1 MNPDTPNPSFQ
12 SRSARGR
19 FAGVHLSGPNA
30 NKTALAVL
38 EGEALTERPL
48 KIVKV
53 YEKIGSFGTLFSDER
68 LVEVL
73 VHGGPFHQVFVDCP
87 LTVPPCVACQR
98 PTCPGAVK
106 CDDLAVAYMLSISS
120 QVRRRGARKARPVNP
135 QSQRLWDVL
144 QLVDLEAER
153 LEPSYSSNMAP
164 LVTRARTLQ
173 RRLNGLTPK
182 VALKETSIAHA
193 LEAIKVILELP
204 DDVRLAYRSFESG
217 LDQRVQ
223 IVEAMLD
230 AGWLEDPDEPE
241 DLAAVTGS
249 VEGFHAFLAAFVGA
263 MHHAGRTT
271 AKPQDFVAGEGW
283 VHLPEVDDEPVAPP
297 AKRFFE

>member
-1 MNPDTPNPSFQ
+1 MQPSTPKY
-12 SRSARGR
+12 
-19 FAGVHLSGPNA
+19 AGVHLSGPNA

-38 EGEALTERPL
+38 EGEALTEPL
-48 KIVKV
+48 RIVKV

-68 LVEVL
+68 LVEIL
-73 VHGGPFHQVFVDCP
+73 LHGGPFHEVFIDCP
-87 LTVPPCVACQR
+87 LTVPPCVACVR

-106 CDDLAVAYMLSISS
+106 CDDLAVAYMLSISA

-144 QLVDLEAER
+144 QLVELDAER

-173 RRLNGLTPK
+173 RRLNGLAPR
-182 VALKETSIAHA
+182 VELKETSVAHA
-193 LEAIKVILELP
+193 LEAVRLSLDLP
-204 DDVRLAYRSFESG
+204 DDIRTAYRNFEAG

-230 AGWLEDPDEPE
+230 AGWLEEPDEPDE
-241 DLAAVTGS
+241 LCAVTET
-249 VEGFHAFLAAFVGA
+249 VEGFHAFMAALVGA
-263 MHHAGRTT
+263 MHDAGRT
-271 AKPQDFVAGEGW
+271 AAVPDDFVAGEGW
-283 VHLPEVDDEPVAPP
+283 VHVPELDGDAEA
-297 AKRFFE
+297 AAGETKKFFE

>member
-1 MNPDTPNPSFQ
+1 MNPDTPKPII
-12 SRSARGR
+12 RGR

-38 EGEALTERPL
+38 EGEALTQPL
-48 KIVKV
+48 KLVKV

-73 VHGGPFHQVFVDCP
+73 VYGGPFQQVFIDCP

-106 CDDLAVAYMLSISS
+106 CDDLAVAYMLSISA

-144 QLVDLEAER
+144 QLVDQEAER

-164 LVTRARTLQ
+164 LVARARTLQ
-173 RRLNGLTPK
+173 RRLNSLSPQI
-182 VALKETSIAHA
+182 VLRETAIAHA
-193 LEAIKVILELP
+193 LDAVSAALDLAP
-204 DDVRLAYRSFESG
+204 DVRLTYRNFETG
-217 LDQRVQ
+217 LEQRVQ
-223 IVEAMLD
+223 IVEALLD
-230 AGWLEDPDEPE
+230 VGWLDEPDEPDE
-241 DLAAVTGS
+241 LCAVTDT
-249 VEGFHAFLAAFVGA
+249 VEGFHAFIAALVGA
-263 MHHAGRTT
+263 LYHSGLT
-271 AKPQDFVAGEGW
+271 AAAPKDFVQGEGW
-283 VHLPEVDDEPVAPP
+283 VHVPELDEAEPVVLP
-297 AKRFFE
+297 AKRYFE

>member
-1 MNPDTPNPSFQ
+1 MKTPIIP
-12 SRSARGR
+12 RGR

-38 EGEALTERPL
+38 EGEALSSPL
-48 KIVKV
+48 KIGKV

-68 LVEVL
+68 LVEIL
-73 VHGGPFHQVFVDCP
+73 VHGGPFQEVFTDCP
-87 LTVPPCVACQR
+87 LTLPPCVACQR

-144 QLVDLEAER
+144 QLVDADADR

-164 LVTRARTLQ
+164 LVARARTLQ
-173 RRLNGLTPK
+173 RRLNALTPRIE
-182 VALKETSIAHA
+182 LKETSVAHA
-193 LEAIKVILELP
+193 LEAVRLILDLP
-204 DDVRLAYRSFESG
+204 DEVRTAYRSFEVG

-241 DLAAVTGS
+241 TLCAITDT
-249 VEGFHAFLAAFVGA
+249 VEGFHAFMAAFVGA
-263 MHHAGRTT
+263 MHFVGHTDDVPAG
-271 AKPQDFVAGEGW
+271 FVAGEGW
-283 VHLPEVDDEPVAPP
+283 VHVPEVEVDLPDEAP
-297 AKRFFE
+297 KKYFE